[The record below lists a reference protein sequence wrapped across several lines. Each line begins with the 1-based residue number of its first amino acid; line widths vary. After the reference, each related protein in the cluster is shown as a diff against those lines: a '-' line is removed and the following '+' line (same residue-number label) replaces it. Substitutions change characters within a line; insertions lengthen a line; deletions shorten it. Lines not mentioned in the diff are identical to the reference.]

1 MSKLKL
7 FGSIVIGLVII
18 VLIAVACNRPT
29 DTEETPPAVPTLEP
43 TLLPGDP
50 NATPTPV
57 VAAVITAVPVQ
68 ANTNPAAATPVVV
81 NLPPWALYNNV
92 GSAYAKDGTVPI
104 IVDRRH
110 KLAENQIVCVE
121 GSPNLT
127 PVVNSGVRQ
136 VDVGEPQY
144 ISTAAYADFAAL
156 VAAAK
161 AQGIDVA
168 VRTVCRTFEKQEDI
182 YNAALAKD
190 PNADTYSLRPGHSL
204 HHLGTTVI
212 FTTNEV
218 GDFNAAAGWTEGFA
232 DTALGKFLDAHG
244 HEYGFVMPYGK
255 DQECLTGITYSPWE
269 WRWIGTGNAQT
280 WYEAKQNTPALAF
293 VQWLYVINGVELV
306 PYCTN

>member
-1 MSKLKL
+1 MGKFKL
-7 FGSIVIGLVII
+7 FGLLAVLLAAIAILV
-18 VLIAVACNRPT
+18 VACNRPT
-29 DTEETPPAVPTLEP
+29 GNEETPPAVPTLEP

-50 NATPTPV
+50 NATVTPI
-57 VAAVITAVPVQ
+57 VAAVITAVPAQ
-68 ANTNPAAATPVVV
+68 ANTSPAGATPVVV

-92 GSAYAKDGTVPI
+92 ESAYAKDATVPI

-121 GSPNLT
+121 GSSNLT

-144 ISTAAYADFAAL
+144 ISTAAYDDFAAL

-168 VRTVCRTFEKQEDI
+168 VRTVCRTLEKQEDI
-182 YNAALAKD
+182 YRTALAED
-190 PNADTYSLRPGHSL
+190 PYADTYSLRPGHSL

-218 GDFNAAAGWTEGFA
+218 GDFNGAAGWTEGFA
-232 DTALGKFLDAHG
+232 DTALGRFLAEHG

-255 DQECLTGITYSPWE
+255 GEECLSGVTYSPWE
-269 WRWIGTGNAQT
+269 WRWIGVDNAQT
-280 WYEAKQNTPALAF
+280 WYKAKQNTPTLAF
-293 VQWLYVINGVELV
+293 VQWLYVVNDVELV